1 MPLEGPRYRSP
12 LTSGPSA
19 TCAATGK
26 SRSSPSRSC
35 REKAKPGGGAGLTPQ
50 TPRMSFQGPTP
61 PLRGGSLHSP
71 RPLRGPTPPAPPAPG
86 LLEPSPNPGPAR
98 FLLRRTPP
106 PLTPPQPP
114 APPRISSIPTCP
126 GLRTSPGERHNQI
139 KGSPTPDPSSV
150 MLRTSLICS
159 QVIRGRCPREAS
171 IAIPGKGGMEDFGG
185 TRR

>member
-12 LTSGPSA
+12 LTSAPSA

-86 LLEPSPNPGPAR
+86 LLEPSPNPGAAR
-98 FLLRRTPP
+98 FLLRRTPASTHSSSASSATSYLLNPDMSRAPNVSWGAAQSDQGFPNPGPFLCHAQDQSDLFSGNPRQVP
-106 PLTPPQPP
+106 PGSLNCHT
-114 APPRISSIPTCP
+114 
-126 GLRTSPGERHNQI
+126 GEGWDGRFWRH
-139 KGSPTPDPSSV
+139 
-150 MLRTSLICS
+150 
-159 QVIRGRCPREAS
+159 
-171 IAIPGKGGMEDFGG
+171 
-185 TRR
+185 